1 MRNKSVILLAI
12 ALGCGMIASVGISQV
27 VMSGS
32 EAQPTKMVE
41 ILVAS
46 MDIPSNA
53 KIAADNIMLEKWPA
67 GKTPEGAIT
76 DVTAIENK
84 YAKQHIYAGEAI
96 LKQKVVDATERAT
109 VGIPPGHTVVTY
121 SIGSD
126 PGIANLIEPGDRINV
141 IGFFEKSDIVPETT
155 HRDVFRN
162 VKIFAVDGRTSRE
175 TEEKAKRGPV
185 SSILLLIKQEDERV
199 WNWAKKVG
207 SLQLTLGNPNEP
219 VNPNT
224 PNAAGIEFM
233 KWLDDYAEERRLGQ
247 VETKPTEVLVEKP
260 GGEIIKM
267 LTPKGYRLFR
277 WNKGTQTMELIQEH
291 APNDAQLGAGTSAAD
306 AGAVAPDA
314 SSGLPGAASVPQ
326 VDAGDSSTVNEAY
339 RINRAR

>member
-76 DVTAIENK
+76 DVAAIESQ

-96 LKQKVVDATERAT
+96 LKQKLVDASERAT

-121 SIGSD
+121 NIGSD
-126 PGIANLIEPGDRINV
+126 PGIANLIEPGDRVNV

-162 VKIFAVDGRTSRE
+162 VSIFAVDGRTKRE
-175 TEEKAKRGPV
+175 TEANAKKGPV
-185 SSILLLIKQEDERV
+185 SSILLLIKQDDERV

-207 SLQLTLGNPNEP
+207 ALQLTLGNPNEP
-219 VNPNT
+219 VNPNES
-224 PNAAGIEFM
+224 NAAGREFM

-247 VETKPTEVLVEKP
+247 VETKVVEASAEKP

-277 WNKGTQTMELIQEH
+277 WNKGTQTMELIQEQ
-291 APNDAQLGAGTSAAD
+291 AANDAQLGADVAAGAEPVVAPEPGADVPGAAD
-306 AGAVAPDA
+306 ASPI
-314 SSGLPGAASVPQ
+314 
-326 VDAGDSSTVNEAY
+326 DAGDNGQTNEAF

>member
-32 EAQPTKMVE
+32 EAPSTKMVE

-67 GKTPEGAIT
+67 GKTPDGAIT
-76 DVTAIENK
+76 DVAAIENK
-84 YAKQHIYAGEAI
+84 FAKQHIYAGEAI

-141 IGFFEKSDIVPETT
+141 IGFFEKSDIVPQTT

-162 VKIFAVDGRTSRE
+162 VMIFAVDGRTGRE
-175 TEEKAKRGPV
+175 TDEKAKKGPV

-219 VNPNT
+219 INPNA
-224 PNAAGIEFM
+224 PNAAGQEFM

-247 VETKPTEVLVEKP
+247 VETKPVEALVEKP

-277 WNKGTQTMELIQEH
+277 WNKSTQTMELIQEQT
-291 APNDAQLGAGTSAAD
+291 PNDAQIGAESAASD
-306 AGAVAPDA
+306 SKVVVPGENADIPQAGD
-314 SSGLPGAASVPQ
+314 VPQ
-326 VDAGDSSTVNEAY
+326 PDSGISGRANEAFQ
-339 RINRAR
+339 INRAR